1 MKRWLKYTITV
12 CVFLA
17 GFSWATIWLLG
28 TPEGARWLL
37 RMVSRWSSVKIETER
52 VSGRIA
58 GELHLE
64 GINIYWP
71 EGRME
76 IDKFLVHWQLVDL
89 FLGKITLQDVNL
101 DRVRLQDNSPES
113 KTSPDLTLPKIPGPP
128 VGLHLEIRSFRL
140 NELIY
145 RRLDRSYFKVVNISG
160 HLSWHRGLIKTK
172 HFVFESP
179 NGHAELKGELN
190 FLKPFLTLDLGFSP
204 KNPLMGMNFLSM
216 SLHLLPAHLPE
227 RMAGKMLIKAK
238 LGTMEDIELKGEI
251 GITSNALKLRRLFL
265 SQPGRGGTVAA
276 DGELN
281 FSPEK
286 PFFQINVK
294 LRELDISRD
303 LSVATTVS
311 GHIDVEGGLANYH
324 GSFDLRNTQKGW
336 HEAHLIG
343 TFQGDFNRIRV
354 AIPEGTLL
362 DGTLEGQ
369 AEASW
374 QKGFSI
380 VGALMGRKLD
390 PSKITSEWK
399 GQINLNLNSNF
410 SWTETSPP
418 KGKLTVHLLE
428 SHLRGKALTG
438 DIDAELDRGIL
449 HLRKGELRGKG
460 FYLFSQGVLRDRL
473 NFDVQVSDLSGLIP
487 GTRGSFFANGWARLR
502 NQHLSGSLKGQG
514 KGLSL
519 AGAQVQSVN
528 VTARLDEGE
537 KGVVDLKAKAQ
548 GLAYDFIQ
556 MDSASLKVTGTVG
569 SHKGEIAIQ
578 WPDGDAQG
586 IFAGVYTKEG
596 WEGIIYP
603 LTGNHPRGRPWSLK
617 NPVAANVSMGKLK
630 LTPFAMVSQTGEKVQ
645 ISADL
650 TLHPIHGFL
659 EVEWQ
664 QVDLWRASPYLG
676 KPQLFGDTTGELKV
690 QWPGEDRVRLNAM
703 VNVTGTLHDSSMKLE
718 LSHGSVN
725 LRWTEKGLETSWKM
739 ELTGGGKL
747 QGQLSSSQP
756 GRLGFPEQGKF
767 LSNWKAID
775 LAILK
780 HWLPSDLTLEGRS
793 SGRLSGHWGKGWR
806 FETAG
811 KMDVSQGLVQWRTK
825 EGLIGS
831 KLQTADLNWSWRDD
845 ELNGTLSLALAD
857 YGELNGKFQLPFT
870 PSIPTGVRKTG
881 PIFVSLQ
888 SQIQEK
894 GLLPSFFPDLI
905 QESSGQ
911 VDLKLNAYGTWEKP
925 RLEATLS
932 LKRASIRVLMGRSS
946 GKEKT
951 PEARE
956 SLKLERLQG
965 MTKLNWDEKGLFAS
979 WKLEL
984 AEGGKAHGQLSSP
997 HPARFALPPQGKL
1010 DVTWEGI
1017 NLNKLRPWLPPPL
1030 TIEGHLAGR
1039 LDGQWMAG
1047 LHLNVNGG
1055 VKISQGSFIWK
1066 GKNGEMRVRLKTA
1079 DLNLTWQEE
1088 QLAGELSLVLEKY
1101 GHAKGNFK
1109 LPLAARLP
1117 PDFQVKGPVFLFLEA
1132 QVQEKGLVQTL
1143 FPDWIQESQGML
1155 GLNITASGTWKEP
1168 RMEGHLKLTGAGAY
1182 LPTAGVHIKELGAE
1196 VLFTGD
1202 QIRVTSFQARSG
1214 QGQIEGTAFLRLR
1227 DQKISHFEGRLKGD
1241 RFQTVYLPELQV
1253 LISPHLNFERT
1264 GEKLAVRGEILIP
1277 ELLLL
1282 DRQTEGVIR
1291 PSPDVVIVDEKE
1303 ALAPSVAFPLDIQ
1316 VRVILG
1322 DKVLV
1327 KAEGIDARLTGDL
1340 SIRGENSKEM
1350 AARGEIQ
1357 AVQGHY
1363 NAYGQKLEI
1372 TRGRLLF
1379 NGPAD
1384 RPTLDVLALR
1394 KIGRGFEEVQAG
1406 VTVTGPIRSP
1416 LIRLYSKPA
1425 MPETD
1430 ILSYIVLGHPLSK
1443 GSNKE
1448 QTTLLMEA
1456 AGALLSTGESVL
1468 LKNQL
1473 SSRLGIDT
1481 LDIQTGG
1488 GDISRSLVTV
1498 GKYLNPRLYVGLGG
1512 SLFTNTYQIILRYSL
1527 TKSIELESKTG
1538 TVSGANIY
1546 FKVEFD

>member
-1 MKRWLKYTITV
+1 MKHWLKYTIIV
-12 CVFLA
+12 SVFLA
-17 GFSWATIWLLG
+17 GFAWATIWLLG

-37 RMVSRWSSVKIETER
+37 RMVSRWSSVKIEAER
-52 VSGRIA
+52 VSGRIVD
-58 GELHLE
+58 ELHLE

-71 EGRME
+71 EGWMQ
-76 IDKFLVHWQLVDL
+76 IDRFLMRWQPADL

-113 KTSPDLTLPKIPGPP
+113 KTSPDLTLPKIPSPP
-128 VGLHLEIRSFRL
+128 AGLHLEVRSFRL

-145 RRLDRSYFKVVNISG
+145 SRLDRSPFKVVNIFG
-160 HLSWHRGLIKTK
+160 HLSWHRSFIRMK
-172 HFVFESP
+172 HFAFEGP
-179 NGHAELKGELN
+179 NGHAEVKGELN
-190 FLKPFLTLDLGFSP
+190 FLQPSLSLDLGFSP
-204 KNPLMGMNFLSM
+204 KKPLKGLNFLSIN
-216 SLHLLPAHLPE
+216 LQLLPARLPE
-227 RMAGKMLIKAK
+227 RMAGKMLIMAK
-238 LGTMEDIELKGEI
+238 PGTMEGIELKGEI
-251 GITSNALKLRRLFL
+251 GITSKTLKLRHLLL
-265 SQPGRGGTVAA
+265 SQPGRSGAVAA

-286 PFFQINVK
+286 PLFRMNVK

-303 LSVATTVS
+303 LSIAATVS
-311 GHIDVEGGLANYH
+311 GHLDIEGDLANYY

-336 HEAHLIG
+336 HEAHLAG
-343 TFQGDFNRIRV
+343 TFQGDLNGIRV

-362 DGTLEGQ
+362 DGTLKGQ

-374 QKGFSI
+374 QKDFSMA
-380 VGALMGRKLD
+380 GTLQGRKLD

-399 GQINLNLNSNF
+399 GQINLDLDSNF
-410 SWTETSPP
+410 RWTEKSPP
-418 KGKLTVHLLE
+418 QGKLVVHLLE
-428 SHLRGKALTG
+428 SHLREQALTG
-438 DIDAELDRGIL
+438 DINAELDRGIL
-449 HLRKGELRGKG
+449 RLRKGELRGKG
-460 FYLFSQGVLRDRL
+460 FYLFSQGVLRERL
-473 NFDVQVSDLSGLIP
+473 NFDAQVSDLSGLIP

-537 KGVVDLKAKAQ
+537 KGAVNLKAEAQ

-596 WEGIIYP
+596 WEGIIDR
-603 LTGNHPRGRPWSLK
+603 LTGNHPRGRPWSLQ

-650 TLHPIHGFL
+650 ILRPIYGFL

-664 QVDLWRASPYLG
+664 QVDLEWAGPYLG
-676 KPQLFGDTTGELKV
+676 RPHPLGHTTGKLKA
-690 QWPGEDRVRLNAM
+690 QWPGEGRLRLNAV
-703 VNVTGTLHDSSMKLE
+703 VNVTGTLHDPSMKFE
-718 LSHGSVN
+718 LSQGSVN
-725 LRWTEKGLETSWKM
+725 LRWDEKGLKTSWEV
-739 ELTGGGKL
+739 ELTGGKL
-747 QGQLSSSQP
+747 LGQLSSSQP
-756 GRLGFPEQGKF
+756 ARLGFPEQGKF
-767 LSNWKAID
+767 ESKWKAID

-780 HWLPSDLTLEGRS
+780 HWLPRNLILEGRS

-811 KMDVSQGLVQWRTK
+811 EMDVSQGMVRWRTK

-857 YGELNGKFQLPFT
+857 YGELNGKFQLPLI
-870 PSIPTGVRKTG
+870 PSIPMAVRKTG

-888 SQIQEK
+888 GQIQEK
-894 GLLPSFFPDLI
+894 GLLPSLFPNLI

-911 VDLKLNAYGTWEKP
+911 VDLKLNAHGTWEKP
-925 RLEATLS
+925 RLEATLR
-932 LKRASIRVLMGRSS
+932 LKRAGIRVLMGGSS
-946 GKEKT
+946 LKEKN
-951 PEARE
+951 PAVRE
-956 SLKLERLQG
+956 SLNLERLQG

-1017 NLNKLRPWLPPPL
+1017 NLNLLRPWLPPTL

-1066 GKNGEMRVRLKTA
+1066 GKNGEMRARLKTA
-1079 DLNLTWQEE
+1079 DLNLIWQEE
-1088 QLAGELSLVLEKY
+1088 HLAGELSLVLEKY

-1117 PDFQVKGPVFLFLEA
+1117 TDFQVKGPVFLFLEA

-1155 GLNITASGTWKEP
+1155 GLNLTANGTWKEP
-1168 RMEGHLKLTGAGAY
+1168 RMEGHLRLTGAGAY

-1214 QGQIEGTAFLRLR
+1214 QGQIEGTVFLRLR
-1227 DQKISHFEGRLKGD
+1227 DWKISHFEGQLKGD
-1241 RFQTVYLPELQV
+1241 RFQTLYLPELQV

-1264 GEKLAVRGEILIP
+1264 GEKLAIRGEILIP

-1282 DRQTEGVIR
+1282 DRQTKGVIR
-1291 PSPDVVIVDEKE
+1291 PNPDVIIVDEKE
-1303 ALAPSVAFPLDIQ
+1303 AFVPSVAFPLDIQ

-1327 KAEGIDARLTGDL
+1327 KAEGIEARMTGDL
-1340 SIRGENSKEM
+1340 SLRGENSKEM

-1357 AVQGHY
+1357 VVRGHY

-1527 TKSIELESKTG
+1527 TKSIELESRTG

-1546 FKVEFD
+1546 FKIEFD